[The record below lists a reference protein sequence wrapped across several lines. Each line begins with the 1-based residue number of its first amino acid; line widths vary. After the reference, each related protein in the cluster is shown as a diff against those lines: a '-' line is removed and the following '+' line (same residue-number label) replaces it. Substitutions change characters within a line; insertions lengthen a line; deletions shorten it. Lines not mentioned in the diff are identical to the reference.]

1 MAGGLY
7 AIFSLHNDGAAA
19 NAEIFFAPFVTV
31 GFLLLFQNRKFSNIK
46 VFLIGIILGI
56 GMQIKYLVIMDTLAL
71 VLLGTWF
78 GNEGRIRGRDGL
90 IKNFQT
96 AFKFYLILGI
106 GLILPAIIIA
116 SIYQFYGYFDEYI
129 YATLS
134 ANSKYV
140 AMLDFSWS
148 DLLLSLIHI

>member
-1 MAGGLY
+1 
-7 AIFSLHNDGAAA
+7 
-19 NAEIFFAPFVTV
+19 
-31 GFLLLFQNRKFSNIK
+31 
-46 VFLIGIILGI
+46 
-56 GMQIKYLVIMDTLAL
+56 MQIKYLVIMDTLAL

-129 YATLS
+129 YGTLS

-148 DLLLSLIHI
+148 DLLSRLKKQVLGNILLWLCLFFSPIYFLRMSKES